1 MPLKLG
7 FFFDG
12 ASRYIPLRVSIA
24 MFALSLVWIL
34 ISTKK
39 IISER
44 FMLGSSIYTFVSTSF
59 IFLWVINDNGNVDL
73 VKYLIGFIFPG
84 VIILNLYV
92 AYKLLNESQL
102 SCAIK
107 IYVISSLLI
116 VTIDTF
122 VRIVFPDYAFKGEFE
137 EFNAELA
144 RDSFYIFKY
153 GSIMYL
159 DSNYVALHILVIMLL
174 SETFSNRRVRTVIFL
189 YSLVL
194 LILTFSRS
202 AYIGA
207 FLFYFSSYI
216 YYKKLPVKTIVL
228 FFFGVA
234 TLYLIYYFSHN
245 SFSTNDISLSSKFEI
260 FKSLAL
266 ISTYEPLVVLFGIGF
281 EVGGYLYSFRE
292 GAYAHALL
300 TLLLGEVGVI
310 GCIIYGLTF
319 TYLISFNSREINGI
333 LLTMLICGMSL
344 VYPWDSIYIYS
355 IFILLFKT
363 RLKAKE
369 NA

>member
-12 ASRYIPLRVSIA
+12 ASRYIPLRFSLA
-24 MFALSLVWIL
+24 MFVLSFVWVL
-34 ISTKK
+34 ISNKR
-39 IISER
+39 IISGK
-44 FMLGSSIYTFVSTSF
+44 FIIGGSLYFFVSTCF
-59 IFLWVINDNGNVDL
+59 IYFWVLNADGNVDL
-73 VKYLIGFIFPG
+73 VKCIIGFIFP
-84 VIILNLYV
+84 VIIIFNIYV
-92 AYKLLNESQL
+92 AYKLLNEHQVSN
-102 SCAIK
+102 AIK
-107 IYVISSLLI
+107 IYVISSLII
-116 VTIDTF
+116 VTIDTIIRF
-122 VRIVFPDYAFKGEFE
+122 LFPDYAFKGELD

-174 SETFSNRRVRTVIFL
+174 SESFRSGMFRKFVFL
-189 YSLVL
+189 YSIAL

-207 FLFYFSSYI
+207 FLFYFSSYV
-216 YYKKLPVKTIVL
+216 YYKKLPIKIAIL
-228 FFFGVA
+228 LFFGVA
-234 TLYLIYYFSHN
+234 ILYFTYYFSYN
-245 SFSTNDISLSSKFEI
+245 SFSTNDVSLSSKFEI

-266 ISTYEPLVVLFGIGF
+266 INTYELLVVLFGVGF
-281 EVGGYLYSFRE
+281 EVGGYLYSFRD

-310 GCIIYGLTF
+310 GFIIYGLILGV
-319 TYLISFNSREINGI
+319 LITKNSREINGI
-333 LLTMLICGMSL
+333 ILTMLICGLSL

-355 IFILLFKT
+355 VSILLVKS
-363 RLKAKE
+363 RLKVQE
-369 NA
+369 NV